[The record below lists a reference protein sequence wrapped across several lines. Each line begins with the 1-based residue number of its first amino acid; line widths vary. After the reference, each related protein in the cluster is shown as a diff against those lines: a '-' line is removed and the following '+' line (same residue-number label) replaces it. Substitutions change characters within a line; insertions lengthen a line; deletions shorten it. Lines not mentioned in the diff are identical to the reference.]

1 MFSSADAKFVVLAFS
16 SLFSVINPIE
26 AAPIF
31 VSLTAGDPHNRRRM
45 AFRACFA
52 AALILAIFALT
63 GGAIFSA
70 FGITLPAFQIAGGIL
85 FTIMGLRRSATTSA
99 PSATRRSSR
108 RDPSIVPLGMPLIA
122 GPGAIS
128 TVMVLVGQARDGGHR
143 MALAVAIAANILL
156 TLLILLSAPV
166 LVARIGETGQRIVSK
181 IMGLITA
188 VIGVQFVLNGVET
201 VALAILKAAPRLSRP
216 VLRLPGYAEKDR
228 RRKGLTSL

>member
-31 VSLTAGDPHNRRRM
+31 VSLTRGAPNERRRI
-45 AFRACFA
+45 AFRASLA
-52 AALILAIFALT
+52 AALILGLFALT
-63 GGAIFSA
+63 GGAIFGF

-85 FTIMGLRRSATTSA
+85 FTSMGLATLRHDDRPDRA
-99 PSATRRSSR
+99 DVPSRA
-108 RDPSIVPLGMPLIA
+108 DPSVVPLGMPLIA

-143 MALAVAIAANILL
+143 MALALAIAANILL
-156 TLLILLSAPV
+156 TLLILLAAPV
-166 LVARIGETGQRIVSK
+166 FVARIGETGQRIVSK

-201 VALAILKAAPRLSRP
+201 VARDILRAAHP
-216 VLRLPGYAEKDR
+216 
-228 RRKGLTSL
+228 

>member
-26 AAPIF
+26 AAPLF
-31 VSLTAGDPHNRRRM
+31 VSLTAGAPHDRRRM
-45 AFRACFA
+45 AFRASLA
-52 AALILAIFALT
+52 AAVILAVFALT

-85 FTIMGLRRSATTSA
+85 FTTMGLRTLREDEPHERGTSVVT
-99 PSATRRSSR
+99 S
-108 RDPSIVPLGMPLIA
+108 DPSIVPLGMPLIA

-128 TVMVLVGQARDGGHR
+128 TVMVLVGQARDEGHR
-143 MALAVAIAANILL
+143 MALAIAIGANILL
-156 TLLILLSAPV
+156 TLLILLAAPR

-188 VIGVQFVLNGVET
+188 VIGVQFILNGVET
-201 VALAILKAAPRLSRP
+201 VALAILKSGRGA
-216 VLRLPGYAEKDR
+216 
-228 RRKGLTSL
+228 

>member
-1 MFSSADAKFVVLAFS
+1 MFSSSDAKFVVLAFS

-26 AAPIF
+26 ASPIF
-31 VSLTAGDPHNRRRM
+31 VSLTAGAPGDRRRM
-45 AFRACFA
+45 AFRASAA

-85 FTIMGLRRSATTSA
+85 FTTMGLSTLGHDEAQRRTGPESTA
-99 PSATRRSSR
+99 
-108 RDPSIVPLGMPLIA
+108 DPSIVPLGMPLIA

-143 MALAVAIAANILL
+143 AALAIAIAANILL
-156 TLLILLSAPV
+156 TLVILLAAPG
-166 LVARIGETGQRIVSK
+166 LVARIGDTGQRIVSK

-201 VALAILKAAPRLSRP
+201 VALDILRAARP
-216 VLRLPGYAEKDR
+216 
-228 RRKGLTSL
+228 

>member
-31 VSLTAGDPHNRRRM
+31 VSLTAGVPGQRRRM
-45 AFRACFA
+45 ALRASTA

-85 FTIMGLRRSATTSA
+85 FTIMGLTTLREDERPERA
-99 PSATRRSSR
+99 EVVVTQ
-108 RDPSIVPLGMPLIA
+108 DPSIVPLGMPLIA

-143 MALAVAIAANILL
+143 VALAVAIAGNILL
-156 TLLILLSAPV
+156 TLVILLAAPK
-166 LVARIGETGQRIVSK
+166 LVARIGVTGQRIVSK

-188 VIGVQFVLNGVET
+188 VIGVQFILNGVEA
-201 VALAILKAAPRLSRP
+201 VSLAILRSAR
-216 VLRLPGYAEKDR
+216 
-228 RRKGLTSL
+228 T

>member
-31 VSLTAGDPHNRRRM
+31 VSLTAGMAGERRKM
-45 AFRACFA
+45 ALRASTA
-52 AALILAIFALT
+52 AALILALFALT

-85 FTIMGLRRSATTSA
+85 FTIMGLTTLREDERHERA
-99 PSATRRSSR
+99 EVVLT

-143 MALAVAIAANILL
+143 MALALAIAANILL
-156 TLLILLSAPV
+156 TLVILLAAPK
-166 LVARIGETGQRIVSK
+166 LVARIGVTGQRIVSK

-188 VIGVQFVLNGVET
+188 VIGVQFILNGVEA
-201 VALAILKAAPRLSRP
+201 VALAILKAARP
-216 VLRLPGYAEKDR
+216 
-228 RRKGLTSL
+228 